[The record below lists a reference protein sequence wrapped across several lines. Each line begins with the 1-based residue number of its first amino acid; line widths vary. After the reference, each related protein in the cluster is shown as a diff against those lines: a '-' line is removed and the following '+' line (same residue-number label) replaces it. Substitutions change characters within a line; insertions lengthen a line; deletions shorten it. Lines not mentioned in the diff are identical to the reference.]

1 MMIINAVFLILFSLV
16 GITGSLFT
24 PNSLVTVAIVNVR
37 ELNHRDMDVR
47 ELLSAPSFVPE
58 EELYIHIAGGYF
70 SFFESKTGQISKSSM
85 IGLPSSKRED
95 LDGTAKVSGSLKIV
109 LSKLMYESRFVYLP
123 KGKLIISKGS
133 KDIEIFNLKKLDYV
147 RIPGS
152 DIPVYRLSA
161 VNPENNRKA
170 SLIATAYGTDV
181 PRLIGNLY
189 IEDNNNL
196 ESFDIRIYGRNE
208 NEAEGHLWKK
218 IEIVSQ
224 FTSDQVQKHDS
235 ELLSLS
241 FGDGITDIEKEI
253 AGRAFTLAL
262 LRYNEMGFKF
272 PELELLKV
280 YFHAPADWEEDVP
293 ENTIALYNDVDQYIL
308 MPPFDSKF
316 FQERNILGTRGNK
329 DIYFSIL
336 FHEFCHYLNKQAN
349 PRIARHHDEFIA
361 CALQLLIL
369 PERLRNRIVDDYSG
383 LVFKNRNDISLLSY
397 INTPKEFQVA
407 SFLFYNNHETQMKR
421 IILKSH
427 LVIRDPFLIP
437 YDL

>member
-1 MMIINAVFLILFSLV
+1 MITIKAVLIIFFSLG

-24 PNSLVTVAIVNVR
+24 PKPLASVEIVNIT
-37 ELNHRDMDVR
+37 ELNLREMKVR
-47 ELLSAPSFVPE
+47 KLLSAPSFVPE

-70 SFFESKTGQISKSSM
+70 SYFESKTGRTSKPNIVS
-85 IGLPSSKRED
+85 LPNSKQEFSNT
-95 LDGTAKVSGSLKIV
+95 TAKDSGSIKIV
-109 LSKLMYESRFVYLP
+109 LSKLGYESRFVYLP
-123 KGKLIISKGS
+123 KGKLIFSNGS
-133 KDIEIFNLKKLDYV
+133 KDNEIFILNKLDYV
-147 RIPGS
+147 QIPGS
-152 DIPVYRLSA
+152 DTPVYRLSA

-170 SLIATAYGTDV
+170 SLITTPIGTDV

-208 NEAEGHLWKK
+208 NEAERHLWKK

-224 FTSDQVQKHDS
+224 FTSDQVQEHDS

-241 FGDGITDIEKEI
+241 FGDGITDVEKQI

-262 LRYNEMGFKF
+262 LQYNEMGFKF

-280 YFHAPADWEEDVP
+280 YFRAPADWKEDVP
-293 ENTIALYNDVDQYIL
+293 ENTIAFYNDVDQYIL
-308 MPPFDSKF
+308 MPPFNSKF
-316 FQERNILGTRGNK
+316 FQERNILGTMGNK

-336 FHEFCHYLNKQAN
+336 FHEFCHYLNNQVN
-349 PRIARHHDEFIA
+349 PRIVRHHDEFIA
-361 CALQLLIL
+361 SALQLSTL
-369 PERLRNRIVDDYSG
+369 PERLRNQIVDDFSG
-383 LVFKNRNDISLLSY
+383 LVFKNRNDISLLAY
-397 INTPKEFQVA
+397 IDTPKQFQVA
-407 SFLFYNNHETQMKR
+407 SFLFCNSHQAQMKR